1 MNYIISKG
9 IPSNMITAKGYGE
22 TMLVNKCKDGVYC
35 SIAEHQANRRTELKL
50 ISPTNQSLDNNK
62 LSN

>member
-1 MNYIISKG
+1 
-9 IPSNMITAKGYGE
+9 
-22 TMLVNKCKDGVYC
+22 MLVNKCKDGVWC
-35 SIAEHQANRRTELKL
+35 SVEEHQANRRTELKL

>member
-1 MNYIISKG
+1 
-9 IPSNMITAKGYGE
+9 MITAKGYGE